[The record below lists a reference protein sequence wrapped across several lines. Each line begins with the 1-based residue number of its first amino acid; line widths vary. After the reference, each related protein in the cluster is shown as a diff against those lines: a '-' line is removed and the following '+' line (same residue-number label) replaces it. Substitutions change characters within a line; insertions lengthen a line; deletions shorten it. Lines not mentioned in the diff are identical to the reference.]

1 MSSTSDPGA
10 DLRGFGPLGIL
21 AIVLILIAGI
31 VAVGPIAVPLGGL
44 LVLAWARVSGTPW
57 PAIGYVRPRNWIV
70 GIVAGVAFGCVFK
83 LLLKTLVLPLLGAP
97 EVNSAYHYLAGNTA
111 ALPAAVFMMLAAGF
125 GEETVF
131 RGFLFERLGKLLDS
145 GTRAKVIIV
154 LVSTALFAL
163 AHLPDQ
169 GLPGAEQAV
178 FTGLA
183 FGTIYAVTGRL
194 WSLMWA
200 HAAFDLTALA
210 LIYLNLERT
219 VAHLVFK

>member
-1 MSSTSDPGA
+1 
-10 DLRGFGPLGIL
+10 
-21 AIVLILIAGI
+21 
-31 VAVGPIAVPLGGL
+31 
-44 LVLAWARVSGTPW
+44 
-57 PAIGYVRPRNWIV
+57 
-70 GIVAGVAFGCVFK
+70 
-83 LLLKTLVLPLLGAP
+83 
-97 EVNSAYHYLAGNTA
+97 
-111 ALPAAVFMMLAAGF
+111 MMLAAGF

-200 HAAFDLTALA
+200 HAAFA